1 MIYDRQ
7 GDKMTSRNTEQSMAD
22 ESRQN
27 IEQAKRGV
35 KQGKDI
41 AKKIDNYGKNKAGN
55 AADKANSSTVNPA
68 KKAKE
73 NLAKYRKES
82 LQKRCRR
89 SWETSWKASC

>member
-41 AKKIDNYGKNKAGN
+41 AKKIDNHRKNQAGK
-55 AADKANSSTVNPA
+55 AADKANSA
-68 KKAKE
+68 
-73 NLAKYRKES
+73 L
-82 LQKRCRR
+82 
-89 SWETSWKASC
+89 